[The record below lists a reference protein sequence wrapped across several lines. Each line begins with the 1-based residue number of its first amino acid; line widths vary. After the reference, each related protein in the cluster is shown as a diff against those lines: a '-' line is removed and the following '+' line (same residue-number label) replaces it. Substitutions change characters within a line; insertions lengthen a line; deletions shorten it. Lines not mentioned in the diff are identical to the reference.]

1 MLTIQLSAYIR
12 YMLSRERLKGLL
24 SKGIAVSVSSAFNSY
39 FGRGKPG
46 TNPTNAPLTQVDIT
60 NAITPLFDYFDEN
73 FAIMK
78 QTLTDSAMIMVMT
91 RLWKEVLLTVE
102 ALLVPPMS
110 DKLSIQKPLTE
121 QELDVVFK
129 WLQVR
134 PSYPHPSS
142 HTNALSFYS
151 TSSTPSTKKLA
162 SQMVSR

>member
-1 MLTIQLSAYIR
+1 M
-12 YMLSRERLKGLL
+12 KGLL

-39 FGRGKPG
+39 FNRARSG
-46 TNPTNAPLTQVDIT
+46 TNPTNAPLTQADIAS
-60 NAITPLFDYFDEN
+60 AINPLFDYFDEN

-91 RLWKEVLLTVE
+91 RLWKEVLLTLE

-110 DKLSIQKPLTE
+110 DKLSLQKPLTE

-134 PSYPHPSS
+134 QSNPYSTFYTHP
-142 HTNALSFYS
+142 LSFYL
-151 TSSTPSTKKLA
+151 TSSMPSMRRLA
-162 SQMVSR
+162 RQLVFHLIF